1 MADFGILEGIALASA
16 IIGGGSAIYSA
27 NQQSSAVS
35 SQKQAY
41 NLQQAYNRQ
50 QNTLDFQKNR
60 IATDYALE
68 VNAADQL
75 KTNAI
80 LKTYGLQSELYDAM
94 GMFAAQRYGIEQS
107 LINLTADIVGK
118 KYAAENEI
126 YEWQLATL
134 DWEAGFKESQAQNL
148 DTQGALAREL
158 FGVETAKLIA
168 KQRARMAASGLEMG
182 EGSPVDV
189 LGNLAGE
196 RQFESDVM
204 KYATD
209 VAVYDKRYE
218 AASLLNEKNRVRA
231 GQYISG
237 LEYLGDMGN
246 LAARAGGSA
255 IDYNATTAELWY
267 KRGALALDKD
277 VAQSNLGL
285 LQSQRKNIMA
295 GADIDLNKY
304 NLAQRYGTQAAFI
317 QNDIY
322 NTTQSSITGGA
333 AFNVGSAAFN
343 SANSYYAT
351 TNKGGTTV
359 NNYYYGS

>member
-1 MADFGILEGIALASA
+1 MFGFWVALASFVVSA
-16 IIGGGSAIYSA
+16 GSAIYNAS
-27 NQQSSAVS
+27 QQSSAVS
-35 SQKQAY
+35 SQKKAY
-41 NLQQAYNRQ
+41 NLQQAYNRKNNALDYRQ
-50 QNTLDFQKNR
+50 QQL
-60 IATDYALE
+60 ATNYALE
-68 VNAADQL
+68 VNAAEQL

-134 DWEAGFKESQAQNL
+134 DWEAGFRESQAQNL

-218 AASLLNEKNRVRA
+218 AASLLNEKNRVRS

-255 IDYNATTAELWY
+255 IDYNATMAELWY

-277 VAQSNLGL
+277 VTQSNLGL

-295 GADIDLNKY
+295 GAEIDLDKY

-317 QNDIY
+317 QNNIY
-322 NTTQSSITGGA
+322 NTTQSSIMGGA
-333 AFNVGSAAFN
+333 AWDVGSAAFKSMN
-343 SANSYYAT
+343 NYYAA
-351 TNKGGTTV
+351 TNKGGTTIV
-359 NNYYYGS
+359 NNYYGY